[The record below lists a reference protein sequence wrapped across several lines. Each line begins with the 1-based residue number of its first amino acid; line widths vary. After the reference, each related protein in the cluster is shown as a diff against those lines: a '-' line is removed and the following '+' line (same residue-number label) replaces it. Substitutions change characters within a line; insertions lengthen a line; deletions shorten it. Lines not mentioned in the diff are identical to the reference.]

1 MPTPTKSKRL
11 LNLQRLVKYSNESNN
26 KKPKLKES
34 LDEMDID
41 NEGDINIGYEELS
54 DDDDDNE
61 DENKDK
67 NRDKDGNRDED
78 KDNDEEDDDEKEKE
92 EKKSKR

>member
-41 NEGDINIGYEELS
+41 NENSSEYVELDIE
-54 DDDDDNE
+54 DDN
-61 DENKDK
+61 DID
-67 NRDKDGNRDED
+67 DHIG
-78 KDNDEEDDDEKEKE
+78 DNDE
-92 EKKSKR
+92 